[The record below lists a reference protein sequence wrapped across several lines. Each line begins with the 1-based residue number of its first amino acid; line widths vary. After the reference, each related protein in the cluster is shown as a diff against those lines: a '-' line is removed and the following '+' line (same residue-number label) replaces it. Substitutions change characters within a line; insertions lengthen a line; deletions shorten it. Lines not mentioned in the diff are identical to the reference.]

1 MSDKET
7 FLAAFDAEHEKTI
20 KVLRAYPPDQSELK
34 PSPKLKSARELA
46 FVFALERG
54 LGMKVWHDAFANG
67 MPSGGFP
74 TAPETWDEV
83 LAAVDKMQDDFR
95 AIVASAPDEAFDEEI
110 TFFVG
115 PKTMGK
121 MKRIDGLGFILF
133 DEIHHRG
140 QFTVYSRIAGGKV
153 PALYGPSGDEPW
165 F

>member
-7 FLAAFDAEHEKTI
+7 FLAAFDSEHAKTMQ
-20 KVLRAYPPDQSELK
+20 VLHAYPADKSELK
-34 PSPKLKSARELA
+34 PSPNLKSARELA

-54 LGMKVWHDAFANG
+54 LGLKVWHDAFANG

-74 TAPETWDEV
+74 QSPETWNEV
-83 LAAVDKMQDDFR
+83 LAAIDKMHADFR
-95 AIVASAPDEAFDEEI
+95 ALVASAPDEAFDEEV

-121 MKRIDGLGFILF
+121 VKRNDGRCCILM
-133 DEIHHRG
+133 DEIHHSRRRG
-140 QFTVYSRIAGGKV
+140 LSRRSVGGKA
-153 PALYGPSGDEPW
+153 PGLYGPSADEPW